1 MRGSAVDK
9 DRTDACL
16 SAGRRGRVALGLCA
30 GLVLTVGS
38 GFAGAAAGHNA
49 RLTVDSAGQSSG
61 VLPVP
66 DAVSSQAA
74 AYWQSHLA
82 SPPAG
87 ATPKPSTVSAAAS
100 AAPGGSSLTPVAVP
114 DPAPIPSGSMTI
126 EAAPN
131 APATPVNIPMTVSS
145 PLTGTAF
152 GGLPQ
157 VGAIF
162 STSNGSPTG
171 HYCSGSVVNSPN
183 GDIVVTAAHCVA
195 DTTGYVSD
203 IAFVPDYHDGVD
215 PYGVWEVTSIV
226 VSPQWLNDTDPD
238 DDVAF
243 LTVHQSGS
251 TARIQDV
258 VGGDQLGVDAG
269 YSNLVQV
276 VGYPTD
282 TEEPVSCTNYTREF
296 TDPSLTNPQLEFDC
310 DNYPSGTSGSPFL
323 AHVDSTTNLGTVVGV
338 IGGFETGGDTPQV
351 SYSIY
356 FDSSVADLI
365 STAEAQS

>member
-1 MRGSAVDK
+1 MDK
-9 DRTDACL
+9 DQTDTCL
-16 SAGRRGRVALGLCA
+16 TTARRGRVALGLCA

-38 GFAGAAAGHNA
+38 GFAGVAAGHGSH
-49 RLTVDSAGQSSG
+49 LSVDSAGHQSG

-66 DAVSSQAA
+66 DALSSQAA

-82 SPPAG
+82 APSATAPGVSKTSP
-87 ATPKPSTVSAAAS
+87 TAAS
-100 AAPGGSSLTPVAVP
+100 AAPSARPTVSTPVAVP
-114 DPAPIPSGSMTI
+114 DPAPAPTGDLMAA
-126 EAAPN
+126 AAP
-131 APATPVNIPMTVSS
+131 VSVPMTVSD
-145 PLTGTAF
+145 PLTGTPF

-251 TARIQDV
+251 STRIQDV
-258 VGGDQLGVDAG
+258 VGGDQLGIDTG
-269 YSNLVQV
+269 YTNLVQV

-282 TEEPVSCTNYTREF
+282 TQEPVTCDNYTSQF
-296 TDPSLTNPQLEFDC
+296 TDPSLTSPQLEFDC

-323 AHVDSTTNLGTVVGV
+323 TSVDSTTNLGTVVGV

-351 SYSIY
+351 SYSVY
-356 FDSSVADLI
+356 FDSSVAGLLA
-365 STAEAQS
+365 TAEAQS